1 MVAMW
6 PYLSLRFQ
14 VKKPLLFANIL
25 KSIAIAN
32 VSWNFY
38 LPYLNT
44 KICLILWVAFHCLRK
59 YLNPLYHMHFLVYCR
74 FLHVFHLLLIN
85 AAHKTSW
92 PCIKW
97 RKSGSL
103 KNSNGYFLQKFKI
116 VKVYSIKV
124 LIPITYFLIQRCKNY
139 CQLLCPADI
148 YKMHGI
154 LEINFS
160 RYMDFG
166 KSKILNICGIEF
178 CTQSIVYYLFN
189 CHLQIIWC
197 DGCILKIV
205 RSCNLLFKN
214 LGFYTLN
221 KVLSFRWKDDCII

>member
-1 MVAMW
+1 MVKICSYNLERSSASFCK
-6 PYLSLRFQ
+6 PSLSLSSGTLDEIHSCTLHIYVEVQTQGCRE
-14 VKKPLLFANIL
+14 VLNITML
-25 KSIAIAN
+25 AEE
-32 VSWNFY
+32 
-38 LPYLNT
+38 
-44 KICLILWVAFHCLRK
+44 
-59 YLNPLYHMHFLVYCR
+59 
-74 FLHVFHLLLIN
+74 
-85 AAHKTSW
+85 
-92 PCIKW
+92 
-97 RKSGSL
+97 
-103 KNSNGYFLQKFKI
+103 
-116 VKVYSIKV
+116 VYSRKF
-124 LIPITYFLIQRCKNY
+124 LIPITYFFIQRCKNY

-221 KVLSFRWKDDCII
+221 VYYKKNYNTLWL